1 MKPPEILG
9 MLEEAAGTRMFET
22 KKQSAL
28 KTIEKKEIK
37 VEEINAILAEQ
48 ITPQLEKLRA
58 DKSHYLKY
66 TANNAECERTER
78 FCIAYKFIDAQKTLE
93 KSAVEL
99 EKIQEQRSS
108 LEEKIQEDERA
119 IEDCQ
124 EQSEKVAAHKK
135 MAMEGDFKVLE
146 EDEKERSKVLVKF
159 NSEWENKQQTV
170 AGEVESKQ
178 ALEAQVAEITKSITK
193 QGTKLKKLQSGY
205 DALEKD
211 VVTKADELEAN
222 QQKLQDCA
230 AGMVEAADG
239 EAQMNIAEA
248 LTEAKRQAT
257 VSESEEKK
265 MKMRITHLKGGKGD
279 LDKRIKAAKK
289 DVGSLESDFTKA
301 TDAAQKIEAKVNKI
315 GFNSE
320 MNTKLVEQQ
329 QQLEQQNGALQQT
342 VDKLNAQLGA
352 RLNFQYNCPS
362 SFDRSKVKGM
372 VAKLIQLNDP
382 STSTALE
389 AAAGGKLYQVVVDTV
404 ATGQTLLEK
413 GKLRARVTIIP
424 LDKISGR
431 EIDPAKL
438 KAAKKIAGADGN
450 VETALS
456 LVGCEAEVKAAMAYV
471 FGSTLVCDSLDLAK
485 KVTFH
490 RDVKVKTVTLEGDS
504 FDPSGSLSGGAK
516 QRDEPVLSKLHK
528 LAEAQTQLTNNQ
540 EQLTDVR
547 KELSQLAAKA
557 QQHAQLAQ
565 QLELSQHKAE
575 MAKERLGQSRLGQ
588 LTQEQEDAAKQL
600 EDAETQLVE
609 AVAMQ
614 KESKKRYKDL
624 EKEMKEQ
631 AEKRKKMTKE
641 LEKEISK
648 SRTAYANA
656 KEKLKEA
663 KTDHEVLEMEV
674 AQAQV
679 ELKSVN
685 EQVEKASEQIAKLQ
699 DEEEVLAAKVD
710 AKREEY
716 QQAREALAEKQEEL
730 SACDEELKELMK
742 KEGALSR
749 KISANQLEL
758 KKIDQKISRFDKD
771 KASAE
776 SYVEAMIEQQPW
788 IEAEKQFFGRQHTD
802 YDFESRDISK
812 AQKRL
817 RELKDEQA
825 ALSKKI
831 NKKVMG
837 MIEKAE
843 QEYQE
848 LIHKRQII
856 ENDRAKIE
864 KVIEELDEK
873 KNEAMQKTWEKV
885 NKSFGSI
892 FSELLPGT
900 SAKLEPPEGGTVLD
914 GLRVMVA
921 FGAVWKQSLTELSG
935 GQRSLLA
942 LSLILSLLL
951 FKPAPMYILDEVDAA
966 LDLSHTQN
974 IGQMLR
980 NHFSH
985 SQFIVVSLKEGM
997 FNNANVVFRTKFIDG
1012 VSTVTRTAGLGKQLK
1027 AAEQEANENAGA
1039 AANKRAKGA
1048 KGRAGRKN
1056 NSAGMTA

>member
-37 VEEINAILAEQ
+37 VEEINSILAEQ

-78 FCIAYKFIDAQKTLE
+78 FCIAYKFVDAQKTLE

-99 EKIQEQRSS
+99 EKIQQQRSA
-108 LEEKIQEDERA
+108 LETKIEEDEQA
-119 IEDCQ
+119 KEETQ
-124 EQSEKVAAHKK
+124 EQSEKVSAHKK
-135 MAMEGDFKVLE
+135 EAMEGDFKKLE
-146 EDEKERSKVLVKF
+146 EEEKERSKVLVKF

-170 AGEVESKQ
+170 ASEVEGKQ
-178 ALEAQVAEITKSITK
+178 ALEAQATDITKSITK
-193 QGTKLKKLQSGY
+193 QNSKLEKLQSGY
-205 DALEKD
+205 AALEKD
-211 VVTKADELEAN
+211 VVTKTDELETN
-222 QQKLQDCA
+222 QQRLQDVA
-230 AGMVEAADG
+230 AGMAEAADG
-239 EAQMNIAEA
+239 EEKTTIVEALAEA
-248 LTEAKRQAT
+248 QRQAS

-289 DVGSLESDFTKA
+289 DVGSLESDFAKA
-301 TDAAQKIEAKVNKI
+301 KQDAEKLEAKVEKL
-315 GFNSE
+315 GFNGDR
-320 MNTKLVEQQ
+320 NTHLVEEQ
-329 QQLEQQNGALQQT
+329 QQLEHSNQGLRQT
-342 VDKLNAQLGA
+342 VDRLNAQLGA
-352 RLNFQYNCPS
+352 RLNFQYQAPS
-362 SFDRSKVKGM
+362 GFDRSKVKGM
-372 VAKLIQLNDP
+372 VAKLISLNDP

-431 EIDPAKL
+431 GIDPRKL
-438 KAAKKIAGADGN
+438 EAAKKIAGTNGK

-456 LVGCEAEVKAAMAYV
+456 LVGCEAEVRDAMTYV
-471 FGSTLVCDSLDLAK
+471 FGPTLVCDSLDLAK

-490 RDVKVKTVTLEGDS
+490 RDIRIKTVTLEGDS

-516 QRDEPVLSKLHK
+516 QKDEPVLQKLHK
-528 LAEAQTQLTNNQ
+528 LAEAQAQLSSQQ
-540 EQLTDVR
+540 EKLTVVQ
-547 KELSQLAAKA
+547 KELAQLAAKA
-557 QQHAQLAQ
+557 QQHSQMAQ

-588 LTQEQEDAAKQL
+588 LTQEQEDAEQGLADAQRQL
-600 EDAETQLVE
+600 EE
-609 AVAMQ
+609 AVVLQ
-614 KESKKRYKDL
+614 KDSKKRFKDL
-624 EKEMKEQ
+624 EKEMKQ
-631 AEKRKKMTKE
+631 QTEKRKKMTKDIE
-641 LEKEISK
+641 QQINK
-648 SRTAYANA
+648 SRTALQKA
-656 KEKLKEA
+656 KENLKEA
-663 KTDHEVLEMEV
+663 KKDTELLEMEV
-674 AQAQV
+674 AQAQLD
-679 ELKSVN
+679 LKSVN
-685 EQVEKASEQIAKLQ
+685 EQVEKAGEQIAKLQ
-699 DEEEVLAAKVD
+699 AEEEELAAKVD
-710 AKREEY
+710 VKREEY
-716 QQAREALAEKQEEL
+716 QQAREALAEKQQEL
-730 SACDEELKELMK
+730 SACDEELKDLMK
-742 KEGALSR
+742 QAAALSR
-749 KISANQLEL
+749 KISAAQLEL
-758 KKIDQKISRFDKD
+758 KKIDQKICRFDKD

-788 IEAEKQFFGRQHTD
+788 IEAEKQFFGRPHTD
-802 YDFESRDISK
+802 YDFDARDISK

-817 RELKDEQA
+817 KELKDEQA

-864 KVIEELDEK
+864 KVITELDEK

-914 GLRVMVA
+914 GLRVKVA

-1012 VSTVTRTAGLGKQLK
+1012 VSTVTRTAGQGKQLK
-1027 AAEQEANENAGA
+1027 AAEAAKASDENAGG
-1039 AANKRAKGA
+1039 AANKRSKG
-1048 KGRAGRKN
+1048 KAGRRN
-1056 NSAGMTA
+1056 NSAGVTA